1 MTVPV
6 EEIVGASAGMG
17 TFVAAIMAGLHRS
30 NKWPWSAT
38 REHHRHADLDEAIAR
53 VEKCQESTTKE
64 LKAVRASQAQSHE
77 STHADIGEV
86 HVRMTEVATSL
97 ADLSGYIRGKLE

>member
-17 TFVAAIMAGLHRS
+17 TFVAAILAGLHRC
-30 NKWPWSAT
+30 NKWPWTAA
-38 REHHRHADLDEAIAR
+38 RENHRHADLDEAIAR
-53 VEKCQESTTKE
+53 VEKCQVDMTKE
-64 LKAVRASQAQSHE
+64 IKMVRASQAQSHE